1 MGYVTD
7 FLAMMAKKK
16 TRNVV
21 SYFGTVPKDKM
32 QRKNSMEQNQ
42 KKYVTTWGNAISI
55 ADRKPEN
62 YAKDLTLRYPVRPMF
77 DGDKIKITL
86 DNFCGTESVTISRI
100 YVADSVDGGREIVEQ
115 TSTPVTFDNGSR
127 SVTIPAGETV
137 VSDEIRFPV
146 RRGNDISVSFY
157 LGGFTQMRSAVL
169 ITGPLSK
176 GFYTVG
182 DYAQS
187 AKLPLD
193 LTRNTN
199 WFYFLSNVEIETDSV
214 NRAVICYGDSI
225 TSQSW
230 PDYLTLRLFSENIAH
245 TAIVRRAASGTRIL
259 RQYDNITYD
268 SYGLKGE
275 IRFPREARVSGAD
288 TVIIQHG
295 INDIIHPV
303 GVEVNPFRPWSD
315 LPTAD
320 DLIQGLRQYIIQA
333 KEYGLQVYIGT
344 LLPIYGWRT
353 YEPFRDELR
362 CAVNEWI
369 RTTSEIQGCIDFD
382 RALCD
387 MDNPAAFGQG
397 YDSGDH
403 LHPSEKAYERMA
415 AEVPK
420 LLLEQSS

>member
-1 MGYVTD
+1 MG
-7 FLAMMAKKK
+7 
-16 TRNVV
+16 
-21 SYFGTVPKDKM
+21 
-32 QRKNSMEQNQ
+32 

-55 ADRKPEN
+55 ADRRPEN
-62 YAKDLTLRYPVRPMF
+62 YARDLTLRYPVRPMF
-77 DGDKIKITL
+77 DGSKIKITL
-86 DNFCGTESVTISRI
+86 DNFCGTQPVTISHV
-100 YVADSVDGGREIVEQ
+100 YVAYSVDGGREIVEQ
-115 TSTPVTFDNGSR
+115 SNTPVTFDNGAK
-127 SVTIPAGETV
+127 SVTIAPGEDI
-137 VSDEIRFPV
+137 VSDEITFEV
-146 RRGNDISVSFY
+146 KRGNDISVSFY
-157 LGGFTQMRSAVL
+157 MADFTQMRSAVL

-176 GFYTVG
+176 GYYSVG

-187 AKLPLD
+187 AILPLE

-199 WFYFLSNVEIETDSV
+199 WFYFLSNVEVETDSS

-230 PDYLTLRLFSENIAH
+230 PDYLSLRLFSENIAH
-245 TAIVRRAASGTRIL
+245 TSIVRRAASGTRIL

-268 SYGLKGE
+268 SYGLKGD
-275 IRFPREARVSGAD
+275 IRFPREAKVSGAD

-315 LPTAD
+315 LPTAQ
-320 DLIQGLRQYIIQA
+320 DLIDGLRRYVMQA
-333 KEYGLQVYIGT
+333 RKYGLSVYIGT

-369 RTTSEIQGCIDFD
+369 RTTDETDGCIDFD

-387 MDNPAAFGQG
+387 TVNPAAFGEG

-415 AEVPK
+415 AEVPLM
-420 LLLEQSS
+420 LLLKER

>member
-1 MGYVTD
+1 
-7 FLAMMAKKK
+7 MMEE
-16 TRNVV
+16 TN
-21 SYFGTVPKDKM
+21 
-32 QRKNSMEQNQ
+32 

-55 ADRKPEN
+55 ADRRPEN
-62 YAKDLTLRYPVRPMF
+62 YAKDLTLRYPVRTMF
-77 DGDKIKITL
+77 DGDRLKLTL
-86 DNFCGTESVTISRI
+86 DNFCGTEPVTISHV
-100 YVADSVDGGREIVEQ
+100 YVADSVDGGREIVEE
-115 TSTPVTFDNGSR
+115 TNTPVTFEGGSR
-127 SVTIPAGETV
+127 SVTIPAGEAV
-137 VSDEIRFPV
+137 VSGEIFFDV
-146 RRGNDISVSFY
+146 KRGNDISVSFY
-157 LGGFTQMRSAVL
+157 LGEFTLMRSAVL

-176 GFYTVG
+176 GFYAVG
-182 DYAQS
+182 DYARS
-187 AKLPLD
+187 GVLPLD

-199 WFYFLSNVEIETDSV
+199 WFYFLSNIEIYTECT

-225 TSQSW
+225 TSQAW
-230 PDYLTLRLFSENIAH
+230 PDYLTLRLFDEKMEH
-245 TAIVRRAASGTRIL
+245 TSIVRRAASGTRIL

-275 IRFPREARVSGAD
+275 TRFPREAKVSGAD

-320 DLIQGLRQYIIQA
+320 EMITGLKRYVEWA
-333 KEYGLQVYIGT
+333 KEYGLEVYMGT

-369 RTTSEIQGCIDFD
+369 RTTTDIKGCIDFD
-382 RALCD
+382 KALRD
-387 MDNPAAFGQG
+387 SANPAAFAKG

-403 LHPSEKAYERMA
+403 LHPSLKAYERMA
-415 AEVPK
+415 AEVPEA
-420 LLLEQSS
+420 LLRG

>member
-1 MGYVTD
+1 M
-7 FLAMMAKKK
+7 
-16 TRNVV
+16 
-21 SYFGTVPKDKM
+21 
-32 QRKNSMEQNQ
+32 
-42 KKYVTTWGNAISI
+42 KKYVTTWGNAISV

-62 YAKDLTLRYPVRPMF
+62 YAKDLTLRYPIRPMF
-77 DGDKIKITL
+77 DGEQLKITL
-86 DNFCGTESVTISRI
+86 DNFCGTEPVTISSA
-100 YVADSVDGGREIVEQ
+100 YVADSADAGREIVEES
-115 TSTPVTFDNGSR
+115 STPVTFDNGSR
-127 SVTIPAGETV
+127 RVNIPPGEAV
-137 VSDEIRFPV
+137 VSDAVRFSV

-157 LGGFTQMRSAVL
+157 LGEFAQMRSAVL

-176 GFYTVG
+176 GYYSVG
-182 DYAQS
+182 DHVRS
-187 AKLPLD
+187 GKLPLD

-199 WFYFLSNVEIETDSV
+199 WFYFLSNVEIETEDT

-225 TSQSW
+225 TSQAW
-230 PDYLTLRLFSENIAH
+230 PDYLTLRLFRQDIAH

-268 SYGLKGE
+268 SYGLKGAV
-275 IRFPREARVSGAD
+275 RFPREAKVSGAD

-320 DLIQGLRQYIIQA
+320 ELIAGLRQYVRQA
-333 KEYGLQVYIGT
+333 KEYGLDVYIGT

-369 RTTSEIQGCIDFD
+369 RQTPEIKGCIDFD
-382 RALCD
+382 EALRD
-387 MDNPAAFGQG
+387 SANPAAFARD

-403 LHPSEKAYERMA
+403 LHPSERAYERMA
-415 AEVPK
+415 AEVPEI
-420 LLLEQSS
+420 LLRHKER

>member
-1 MGYVTD
+1 
-7 FLAMMAKKK
+7 
-16 TRNVV
+16 
-21 SYFGTVPKDKM
+21 
-32 QRKNSMEQNQ
+32 MEQMK

-55 ADRKPEN
+55 ADRRPEN
-62 YAKDLTLRYPVRPMF
+62 YAKNLTLRYPIRPMF
-77 DGDKIKITL
+77 DGNRLKITL
-86 DNFCGTESVTISRI
+86 DNFCGTESVTITSV
-100 YVADSVDGGREIVEQ
+100 YVAESADGGRGIVEQ
-115 TSTPVTFDNGSR
+115 TNTPVTFANGSR
-127 SVTIPAGETV
+127 SVTIPSGEAA
-137 VSDEIRFPV
+137 VSDEIVFPV
-146 RRGNDISVSFY
+146 QRGNDISVSIY
-157 LGGFTQMRSAVL
+157 LGEFTQMRSAVL

-176 GFYTVG
+176 GYYAVG

-187 AKLPLD
+187 AGLPLD

-199 WFYFLSNVEIETDSV
+199 WFYFLSNIEIETDDV

-230 PDYLTLRLFSENIAH
+230 PDYLSLRLFRENIEH

-268 SYGLKGE
+268 SYGLKGS

-288 TVIIQHG
+288 AVIIQHG

-315 LPTAD
+315 LPTAR
-320 DLIQGLRQYIIQA
+320 DLIEGLRSYIRQA
-333 KEYGLQVYIGT
+333 EEYGLTVYIGT

-353 YEPFRDELR
+353 YEPFRDKLR
-362 CAVNEWI
+362 CEVNEWI
-369 RTTSEIQGCIDFD
+369 RTTSEISGCIDFD
-382 RALCD
+382 KALCD
-387 MDNPAAFGQG
+387 SVNAAAFAQE

-415 AEVPK
+415 DEVPDI
-420 LLLEQSS
+420 LLRHEEK

>member
-1 MGYVTD
+1 MKQNTKRYV
-7 FLAMMAKKK
+7 A
-16 TRNVV
+16 
-21 SYFGTVPKDKM
+21 
-32 QRKNSMEQNQ
+32 
-42 KKYVTTWGNAISI
+42 TWGNAISI
-55 ADRKPEN
+55 ADRRPEN
-62 YAKDLTLRYPVRPMF
+62 YAKDLTLRYPIRPMF
-77 DGDKIKITL
+77 DGDKLKITL
-86 DNFCGTESVTISRI
+86 DNFCGTESVTISRV
-100 YVADSVDGGREIVEQ
+100 YLADSADGAREIVEQ
-115 TSTPVTFDNGSR
+115 TNTPVTFDNGSR
-127 SVTIPAGETV
+127 SVEIPAGEAA
-137 VSDEIRFPV
+137 VSDEISFPV
-146 RRGNDISVSFY
+146 YRGNDISVSIY

-176 GFYTVG
+176 GYFAVG

-187 AKLPLD
+187 GSLPLE

-199 WFYFLSNVEIETDSV
+199 WFYFLSNVEIETDAV

-230 PDYLTLRLFSENIAH
+230 PDYLSLRLFYENIEH

-275 IRFPREARVSGAD
+275 IRFPRETRVSGAD

-315 LPTAD
+315 LPTAE
-320 DLIQGLRQYIIQA
+320 DLIEGLRRYIRQA
-333 KEYGLQVYIGT
+333 KEYGLEVYIGT

-369 RTTSEIQGCIDFD
+369 RTTSEIKGCIDFD
-382 RALCD
+382 KALCD
-387 MDNPAAFGQG
+387 HVNPAAFAQG

-415 AEVPK
+415 AEVPDI
-420 LLLEQSS
+420 LLRHKEK

>member
-1 MGYVTD
+1 M
-7 FLAMMAKKK
+7 
-16 TRNVV
+16 
-21 SYFGTVPKDKM
+21 
-32 QRKNSMEQNQ
+32 
-42 KKYVTTWGNAISI
+42 KKYVTTWGNAISV

-62 YAKDLTLRYPVRPMF
+62 YAKDLTLRYPIRPMF
-77 DGDKIKITL
+77 DGEQLKITL
-86 DNFCGTESVTISRI
+86 DNFCGTEPVTISSA
-100 YVADSVDGGREIVEQ
+100 YVADSADAGREIVEES
-115 TSTPVTFDNGSR
+115 STPVTFDNGSR
-127 SVTIPAGETV
+127 CVTIPPGEAV
-137 VSDEIRFPV
+137 VSDAVRFSV

-157 LGGFTQMRSAVL
+157 LGEYAQMRSAVL

-176 GFYTVG
+176 GYYSVG
-182 DYAQS
+182 DHVRS
-187 AKLPLD
+187 GKLPLD

-199 WFYFLSNVEIETDSV
+199 WFYFLSNVEIETEDT

-225 TSQSW
+225 TSQAW
-230 PDYLTLRLFSENIAH
+230 PDYLTLRLFQQDITH

-268 SYGLKGE
+268 SYGLKGAV
-275 IRFPREARVSGAD
+275 RFPREAKVSGAD
-288 TVIIQHG
+288 TVFIQLG

-320 DLIQGLRQYIIQA
+320 ELIAGLRQYVRQA
-333 KEYGLQVYIGT
+333 KEYGLDVYIGT

-369 RTTSEIQGCIDFD
+369 RQTPEIKGCIDFD
-382 RALCD
+382 EALRD
-387 MDNPAAFGQG
+387 SANPAAFARD

-403 LHPSEKAYERMA
+403 LHPSERAYERMA
-415 AEVPK
+415 AEVPEI
-420 LLLEQSS
+420 LLRHKER

>member
-1 MGYVTD
+1 M
-7 FLAMMAKKK
+7 
-16 TRNVV
+16 
-21 SYFGTVPKDKM
+21 
-32 QRKNSMEQNQ
+32 
-42 KKYVTTWGNAISI
+42 KKYVTTWGNAISV

-62 YAKDLTLRYPVRPMF
+62 YAKDLTLRYPIRPMF
-77 DGDKIKITL
+77 DGEQLKITL
-86 DNFCGTESVTISRI
+86 DNFCGTEPVTISSA
-100 YVADSVDGGREIVEQ
+100 YVADSADAGREIVEES
-115 TSTPVTFDNGSR
+115 STPVTFDNGSR
-127 SVTIPAGETV
+127 CVTIPPGEAV
-137 VSDEIRFPV
+137 VSDAVRFSV

-157 LGGFTQMRSAVL
+157 LGEYAQMRSAVL

-176 GFYTVG
+176 GYYSVG
-182 DYAQS
+182 DHVRS
-187 AKLPLD
+187 GKLPLD

-199 WFYFLSNVEIETDSV
+199 WFYFLSNVEIETEDT

-225 TSQSW
+225 TSQAW
-230 PDYLTLRLFSENIAH
+230 PDYLTLRLFQQDITH

-268 SYGLKGE
+268 SYGLKGAV
-275 IRFPREARVSGAD
+275 RFPREAKVSGAD

-320 DLIQGLRQYIIQA
+320 ELIAGLRQYVRQA
-333 KEYGLQVYIGT
+333 KEYGLDVYIGT

-369 RTTSEIQGCIDFD
+369 RQTPEIKGCIDFD
-382 RALCD
+382 EALRD
-387 MDNPAAFGQG
+387 SANPAAFARD

-403 LHPSEKAYERMA
+403 LHPSERAYERMA
-415 AEVPK
+415 AEVPEI
-420 LLLEQSS
+420 LLRHKER

>member
-1 MGYVTD
+1 
-7 FLAMMAKKK
+7 
-16 TRNVV
+16 
-21 SYFGTVPKDKM
+21 
-32 QRKNSMEQNQ
+32 MEQKN

-55 ADRKPEN
+55 ADRRPEN

-77 DGDKIKITL
+77 DGDRLKITL
-86 DNFCGTESVTISRI
+86 DNFCGTEPVTISHV
-100 YVADSVDGGREIVEQ
+100 YVADSVDGGREIAEE
-115 TSTPVTFDNGSR
+115 TNTPVTFENGSR
-127 SVTIPAGETV
+127 SVTIPAGEAV
-137 VSDEIRFPV
+137 VSDEISFDV
-146 RRGNDISVSFY
+146 KRGNDISVSFY
-157 LGGFTQMRSAVL
+157 LGEFTLMRSAVL

-176 GFYTVG
+176 GFYAVG

-187 AKLPLD
+187 GVLPMD
-193 LTRNTN
+193 FTRNTN
-199 WFYFLSNVEIETDSV
+199 WFYFLSNVVIYTENT

-225 TSQSW
+225 TSQAW
-230 PDYLTLRLFSENIAH
+230 PDYLTLRLFDEKIEH
-245 TAIVRRAASGTRIL
+245 TSIVRRAASGTRIL

-275 IRFPREARVSGAD
+275 TRFPREAKVSGAD
-288 TVIIQHG
+288 TIIIQHG

-320 DLIQGLRQYIIQA
+320 EMITGLKKYVEWA
-333 KEYGLQVYIGT
+333 KEYGLEVYIGT

-369 RTTSEIQGCIDFD
+369 RTTPDIKGCIDFD
-382 RALCD
+382 KALCD
-387 MDNPAAFGQG
+387 STNPAAFAEG

-403 LHPSEKAYERMA
+403 LHPSLKAYERMA
-415 AEVPK
+415 AEVPEE
-420 LLLEQSS
+420 LLRGRLE

>member
-1 MGYVTD
+1 M
-7 FLAMMAKKK
+7 
-16 TRNVV
+16 
-21 SYFGTVPKDKM
+21 
-32 QRKNSMEQNQ
+32 
-42 KKYVTTWGNAISI
+42 KKYVTTWGNAVSI
-55 ADRKPEN
+55 ADRRPEN
-62 YAKDLTLRYPVRPMF
+62 YARDLTLRYPIRPMF
-77 DGDKIKITL
+77 DGDRLKITL
-86 DNFCGTESVTISRI
+86 DNFCGTQPVTISHV
-100 YVADSVDGGREIVEQ
+100 YVADSADSGRGIAAE

-127 SVTIPAGETV
+127 GVTIPAGEAA
-137 VSDEIRFPV
+137 VSDGIRFPV

-157 LGGFTQMRSAVL
+157 LGDFVQMRSAVL

-176 GFYTVG
+176 GYYAVG

-187 AKLPLD
+187 GMLPLD

-199 WFYFLSNVEIETDSV
+199 WFYFLSNVEIETEST

-225 TSQSW
+225 TSQAW
-230 PDYLTLRLFSENIAH
+230 PDYLTLRLFQEDIAH

-268 SYGLKGE
+268 SYGLKGSV
-275 IRFPREARVSGAD
+275 RFPREARVSGAD

-320 DLIQGLRQYIIQA
+320 DLIHDR
-333 KEYGLQVYIGT
+333 
-344 LLPIYGWRT
+344 RT

-362 CAVNEWI
+362 CAVNAWI
-369 RTTSEIQGCIDFD
+369 RRTPEIDGCIDFD
-382 RALCD
+382 EALRD
-387 MDNPAAFGQG
+387 SARPAAFAQC

-403 LHPSEKAYERMA
+403 LHPSESAYERMA
-415 AEVPK
+415 AQIPEI
-420 LLLEQSS
+420 LLRHKEK

>member
-1 MGYVTD
+1 
-7 FLAMMAKKK
+7 
-16 TRNVV
+16 
-21 SYFGTVPKDKM
+21 
-32 QRKNSMEQNQ
+32 MEQKN

-55 ADRKPEN
+55 ADRRPEN

-77 DGDKIKITL
+77 DGDRLKITL
-86 DNFCGTESVTISRI
+86 DNFCGTEPVTISHV
-100 YVADSVDGGREIVEQ
+100 YVADSVDGGREIAEE
-115 TSTPVTFDNGSR
+115 TNTPVTFENGSR
-127 SVTIPAGETV
+127 SVTIPAGEAV
-137 VSDEIRFPV
+137 VSDEISFHV
-146 RRGNDISVSFY
+146 KRGSDISVSLY
-157 LGGFTQMRSAVL
+157 LGEFTLMRSAVL

-176 GFYTVG
+176 GFYAVG

-187 AKLPLD
+187 AVLPMD

-199 WFYFLSNVEIETDSV
+199 WFYFLSNVEIYTENT

-225 TSQSW
+225 TSQAW
-230 PDYLTLRLFSENIAH
+230 PDYLTLRLFDEKMEH
-245 TAIVRRAASGTRIL
+245 TSIVRRAASGTRIL

-275 IRFPREARVSGAD
+275 TRFPREAKVSGAD
-288 TVIIQHG
+288 TIIIQHG

-320 DLIQGLRQYIIQA
+320 EMIAGLKKYVEWA
-333 KEYGLQVYIGT
+333 KEYGLEVYIGT
-344 LLPIYGWRT
+344 LLPICGWRT

-369 RTTSEIQGCIDFD
+369 RTTPDIKGCIDFD
-382 RALCD
+382 KALCD
-387 MDNPAAFGQG
+387 STNPAAFAEG

-403 LHPSEKAYERMA
+403 LHPSLKAYERMA
-415 AEVPK
+415 AEVPEA
-420 LLLEQSS
+420 LLRGRLE

>member
-1 MGYVTD
+1 MKQNTKRYV
-7 FLAMMAKKK
+7 A
-16 TRNVV
+16 
-21 SYFGTVPKDKM
+21 
-32 QRKNSMEQNQ
+32 
-42 KKYVTTWGNAISI
+42 TWGNAISI
-55 ADRKPEN
+55 ADRRPEN
-62 YAKDLTLRYPVRPMF
+62 YAKDLTLRYPIRPMF
-77 DGDKIKITL
+77 DGDKLKITL
-86 DNFCGTESVTISRI
+86 DNFCGTESVTISRV
-100 YVADSVDGGREIVEQ
+100 YVADSADGAREIVEQ
-115 TSTPVTFDNGSR
+115 TNTPVTFDNGSR
-127 SVTIPAGETV
+127 SVEIPAGEAA
-137 VSDEIRFPV
+137 VSDEISFPV
-146 RRGNDISVSFY
+146 HRGNDISVSIY

-176 GFYTVG
+176 GYFAVG

-187 AKLPLD
+187 GSLPLE

-199 WFYFLSNVEIETDSV
+199 WFYFLSNVEIETDAV

-230 PDYLTLRLFSENIAH
+230 PDYLSLRLFYENIEH

-275 IRFPREARVSGAD
+275 IRFPRETRVSGAD

-315 LPTAD
+315 LPTAE
-320 DLIQGLRQYIIQA
+320 DLIEGLRRYIRQA
-333 KEYGLQVYIGT
+333 KEYGLEVYIGT

-369 RTTSEIQGCIDFD
+369 RTTSEIKGCIDFD
-382 RALCD
+382 KALCD
-387 MDNPAAFGQG
+387 HVNPAAFAQG

-415 AEVPK
+415 AEVPDI
-420 LLLEQSS
+420 LLRHKEK

>member
-1 MGYVTD
+1 M
-7 FLAMMAKKK
+7 
-16 TRNVV
+16 
-21 SYFGTVPKDKM
+21 
-32 QRKNSMEQNQ
+32 

-55 ADRKPEN
+55 ADRRPEN
-62 YAKDLTLRYPVRPMF
+62 YAKDLTLRYPIRPMF
-77 DGDKIKITL
+77 DGDQLKITL
-86 DNFCGTESVTISRI
+86 DNFCGTEPVTISHV
-100 YVADSVDGGREIVEQ
+100 YVADSADSGRGIIEE
-115 TSTPVTFDNGSR
+115 TSIPVTFDNGGS
-127 SVTIPAGETV
+127 SVVIPAGEAA
-137 VSDEIRFPV
+137 VSDAVCFPV
-146 RRGNDISVSFY
+146 RRGNDISVSLY
-157 LGGFTQMRSAVL
+157 LGEFTQMRSAVL

-176 GFYTVG
+176 GYYAVG
-182 DYAQS
+182 DHTRS
-187 AKLPLD
+187 GMLPLE

-199 WFYFLSNVEIETDSV
+199 WFYFLSNVEIETERT

-225 TSQSW
+225 TSQAW
-230 PDYLTLRLFSENIAH
+230 PDYLTLRLFQENIEH

-259 RQYDNITYD
+259 RQYNNITYD
-268 SYGLKGE
+268 SYGLKGS

-288 TVIIQHG
+288 TVVIQHG

-320 DLIQGLRQYIIQA
+320 ELIRGLQQYIRQA
-333 KEYGLQVYIGT
+333 REYGLDVYIGT

-369 RTTSEIQGCIDFD
+369 RQTPEIDGCIDFD
-382 RALCD
+382 KALCD
-387 MDNPAAFGQG
+387 SVNPAAFAQG

-415 AEVPK
+415 AEIPEI
-420 LLLEQSS
+420 LLRHKEK

>member
-1 MGYVTD
+1 
-7 FLAMMAKKK
+7 
-16 TRNVV
+16 
-21 SYFGTVPKDKM
+21 
-32 QRKNSMEQNQ
+32 MEQKN

-55 ADRKPEN
+55 ADRRPEN

-77 DGDKIKITL
+77 DGDRLKITL
-86 DNFCGTESVTISRI
+86 DNFCGTEPVTISHV
-100 YVADSVDGGREIVEQ
+100 YVADSVDGGREIAEE
-115 TSTPVTFDNGSR
+115 TNTPVTFENGSR
-127 SVTIPAGETV
+127 SVTIPAGEAV
-137 VSDEIRFPV
+137 VSDEISFDV
-146 RRGNDISVSFY
+146 KRGSDISVSFY
-157 LGGFTQMRSAVL
+157 LGGFTLMRSAVL

-176 GFYTVG
+176 GFYAVG

-187 AKLPLD
+187 AVLPLD

-199 WFYFLSNVEIETDSV
+199 WFYFLSNVEIYTENT
-214 NRAVICYGDSI
+214 NRDVICYGDSI
-225 TSQSW
+225 TSQAW
-230 PDYLTLRLFSENIAH
+230 PDYLTLRLFDEKIEH
-245 TAIVRRAASGTRIL
+245 TSIVRRAASGTRIL

-275 IRFPREARVSGAD
+275 TRFPREAKVSGAD
-288 TVIIQHG
+288 TIIIQHG

-320 DLIQGLRQYIIQA
+320 EMIAGLKKYVEWA
-333 KEYGLQVYIGT
+333 KEYGLEVYIGT

-369 RTTSEIQGCIDFD
+369 RTTPDIKGCIDFD
-382 RALCD
+382 KALCD
-387 MDNPAAFGQG
+387 STNPAAFAEG

-403 LHPSEKAYERMA
+403 LHPSLKAYERMD
-415 AEVPK
+415 AEVPEA
-420 LLLEQSS
+420 LLRGWFE

>member
-1 MGYVTD
+1 
-7 FLAMMAKKK
+7 MM
-16 TRNVV
+16 
-21 SYFGTVPKDKM
+21 
-32 QRKNSMEQNQ
+32 

-62 YAKDLTLRYPVRPMF
+62 YAKNLTLRYPVRPMF
-77 DGDKIKITL
+77 DGERIRITL
-86 DNFCGTESVTISRI
+86 DNFCGTEPVTISSA
-100 YVADSVDGGREIVEQ
+100 YVADSADSGRTIVGESSVQ
-115 TSTPVTFDNGSR
+115 VTFDNGSR
-127 SVTIPAGETV
+127 CAVIPPGEAV
-137 VSDEIRFPV
+137 VSDPVCFRV
-146 RRGNDISVSFY
+146 RRGKDISISFY
-157 LGGFTQMRSAVL
+157 LGEFTQMRSAVL

-176 GFYTVG
+176 GYYAVG
-182 DYAQS
+182 DHAQS
-187 AKLPLD
+187 GSLPLE

-199 WFYFLSNVEIETDSV
+199 WFYFISNVEIETEST

-225 TSQSW
+225 TSQAW
-230 PDYLTLRLFSENIAH
+230 PDYLTLRLFEEEIAH

-268 SYGLKGE
+268 SYGLKGS

-320 DLIQGLRQYIIQA
+320 DLIQGLRQYVRQA
-333 KEYGLQVYIGT
+333 EEYGLDVYMGT

-369 RTTSEIQGCIDFD
+369 RQTTEIKGCIDFD

-387 MDNPAAFGQG
+387 SANPAAFAQE

-403 LHPSEKAYERMA
+403 LHPSQKAYERMA
-415 AEVPK
+415 WEVPEI
-420 LLLEQSS
+420 LLRHKEK

>member
-1 MGYVTD
+1 M
-7 FLAMMAKKK
+7 
-16 TRNVV
+16 
-21 SYFGTVPKDKM
+21 
-32 QRKNSMEQNQ
+32 

-62 YAKDLTLRYPVRPMF
+62 YAKDLTLRYPIRPMF
-77 DGDKIKITL
+77 DGELLKLTF
-86 DNFCGTESVTISRI
+86 DNFCGTEPVTISHV
-100 YVADSVDGGREIVEQ
+100 YVADSADSGREIVEVS
-115 TSTPVTFDNGSR
+115 STPVTFDNGSR
-127 SVTIPAGETV
+127 SVTIPAKEAV
-137 VSDEIRFPV
+137 VSDAVRFSV
-146 RRGNDISVSFY
+146 RRGHDISVSLYF
-157 LGGFTQMRSAVL
+157 GEFTQMRSAVL

-176 GFYTVG
+176 GYYAVG

-187 AKLPLD
+187 GRLPLER
-193 LTRNTN
+193 TRNTN
-199 WFYFLSNVEIETDSV
+199 WFYFLSNVEIETEST

-225 TSQSW
+225 TSQAW
-230 PDYLTLRLFSENIAH
+230 PDYLTLRLFREEIAH

-268 SYGLKGE
+268 SYGLKGAT
-275 IRFPREARVSGAD
+275 RFPREAKVSGAD

-320 DLIQGLRQYIIQA
+320 ELIQGLRQYIHQA
-333 KEYGLQVYIGT
+333 KEYGLSVYIGT

-369 RTTSEIQGCIDFD
+369 RQTPEIEGCIDFD
-382 RALCD
+382 KALHD
-387 MDNPAAFGQG
+387 SVNPAAFAQG

-415 AEVPK
+415 AEVPEI
-420 LLLEQSS
+420 LLRHKEK